1 MPTYTFI
8 DKNTNEI
15 FDIIMSM
22 RDLDEYKKEN
32 PNHERY
38 FDEVPALV
46 SGSGPKGDSGFQ
58 DVLTKISEAHPDS
71 ALADRHLRKSIKQAK
86 TERIVKEWRKKQS
99 T

>member
-8 DKNTNEI
+8 DKDSNEI
-15 FDIIMSM
+15 FDIVMSM

-46 SGSGPKGDSGFQ
+46 SGGSPKGDSGFQ

>member
-1 MPTYTFI
+1 MPTYTFK
-8 DKNTNEI
+8 DTKTQEV
-15 FDIIMSM
+15 FDVILSMS
-22 RDLDEYKKEN
+22 EYDVYKSQH